1 MNGYESDESD
11 EMEALMGAFGEAD
24 EADEADPEQV
34 RRSFYRPPRTAPGRV
49 PPRPLPPTTSGNF
62 VTQVQL
68 QAALA
73 GIASQIRTNSEALKT
88 LSSRIATANRDE
100 ARAGAA
106 LKKEAVQRKKD
117 IANLTNNVQMS
128 MLFSLMLQPKS
139 ITTTQN
145 IMGAPGA
152 GVDPAVQIN
161 AGTKLTTAGD
171 NTLGLLLPF
180 MLLGG
185 GLGTGSGMGGMGD
198 QNNMMMMMLLLVAIG
213 GLGGK

>member
-1 MNGYESDESD
+1 MYEADEAD
-11 EMEALMGAFGEAD
+11 EMESLMGIFGEAD
-24 EADEADPEQV
+24 EADEADEQI
-34 RRSFYRPPRTAPGRV
+34 RRSFYRPPRTASGRAPV
-49 PPRPLPPTTSGNF
+49 RQPVSTGNY

-88 LSSRIATANRDE
+88 LSSRIATTNRDE
-100 ARAGAA
+100 ARVSSA

-117 IANLTNNVQMS
+117 IANLTNNIQMS
-128 MLFSLMLQPKS
+128 MLFPLLLQPKS

-145 IMGAPGA
+145 ILGDPGE
-152 GVDPAVQIN
+152 GGTPNVQIN
-161 AGTKLTTAGD
+161 AGTKLTTASD

-185 GLGTGSGMGGMGD
+185 GLGTGSGISGAGD
-198 QNNMMMMMLLLVAIG
+198 QNNMMMMLLLLVATG
-213 GLGGK
+213 SLGGK